1 MPIDQPGGLMT
12 PRRQRDLA
20 RQSAP
25 DPMAAP
31 MTEPDTDDAGGPAL
45 TCPNCG
51 TSLSLKAVASGPA
64 TPQAPPMPDTG
75 GGAPPFGQ

>member
-1 MPIDQPGGLMT
+1 MDPLMT

-20 RQSAP
+20 RQAAP
-25 DPMAAP
+25 DPAAQAP
-31 MTEPDTDDAGGPAL
+31 MPEPDTDDAGGPAL

-64 TPQAPPMPDTG
+64 TPPQAPPMPTPG
-75 GGAPPFGQ
+75 GSAPPFGS